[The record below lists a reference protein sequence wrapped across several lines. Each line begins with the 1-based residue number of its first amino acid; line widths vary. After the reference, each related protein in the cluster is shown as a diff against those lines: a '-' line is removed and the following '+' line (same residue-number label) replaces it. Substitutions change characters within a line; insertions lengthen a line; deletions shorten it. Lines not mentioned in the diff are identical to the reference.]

1 MLKRFS
7 VSLDEDLLKKF
18 DSYILEQSYSNRS
31 EAVRDMIRKG
41 LVQQEWESND
51 QVVGVITLVYDHHRP
66 QLQERVTE
74 LQHEFYN
81 IITSS
86 THVHM
91 DHHNCLEVTIA
102 KGRASDVQELARG
115 LIALRGVKDGSL
127 TMSPRPIPAW
137 RSPQAIRLALR
148 LSSS

>member
-1 MLKRFS
+1 MLQRFS
-7 VSLDEDLLKKF
+7 VSLDKDLLSKF
-18 DSYILEQSYSNRS
+18 DHYILEHGYNNRS
-31 EAVRDMIRKG
+31 EAVRDLIRKG
-41 LVQQEWESND
+41 FVRQEWDSNSW
-51 QVVGVITLVYDHHRP
+51 VVGVVTLVFDHHKP

-74 LQHEFYN
+74 LQHQYYH

-102 KGRASDVQELARG
+102 KGKASEVQELAQG

-127 TMSPRPIPAW
+127 TMS
-137 RSPQAIRLALR
+137 STGGELH
-148 LSSS
+148 